1 MADELSIDSK
11 ALIFATLADVYL
23 SSGMLD
29 EAISI
34 LKDGL
39 ARNPNY
45 TLAKIILGRAYYMK
59 GETEEALKLL
69 EAIYPEAQESEN
81 ENLFLGHCYKRL
93 TDFDKARKHYE
104 AVLRINPD
112 NKDAKKELTT
122 LGIKPTEVPVGKIK
136 VKHETEVPVRE
147 IEISARG
154 TEGKP
159 ELEIAEQREP
169 PPEEV
174 EIRPTIEIK
183 STSEAVHIKE
193 VILPE
198 VDITRAQET
207 PEPEMV
213 IQEPT
218 VKITIP
224 PPVSE
229 TIVKGEI
236 EIVLPFKEEPVSE
249 VPVSGAEVIQKTE
262 VPVSGAEVIQK
273 TEVPVAEKI
282 KEIEATQKAEIP
294 PSGTE
299 FPVSGAEVI
308 PEIEVPISG
317 TEIPPR
323 GEAEKP
329 PEILR
334 AESSVSDEV
343 KRRIEA
349 LALANAQAAQAE
361 KEEAKS
367 KAKPEE
373 IPAAKPEEPAPP
385 PLFAEEMKV
394 PEPVVS
400 PTAET
405 GTPFDRLNIP
415 MEKLLSLKTVNAA
428 FISARDGLLI
438 KNYAEKREDIE
449 EISALV
455 AAIFNEAFESFKYL
469 NEGPVEKIIIEKSRE
484 TICVIT
490 AGESL
495 LCVITQPEAKPGLIF
510 VYARK
515 IIDEI
520 REVLG

>member
-136 VKHETEVPVRE
+136 VKQETEIPVNGVKVKQKTEVPVRE

-159 ELEIAEQREP
+159 EPEIAEQREP

-249 VPVSGAEVIQKTE
+249 VPVSGAEVIKE
-262 VPVSGAEVIQK
+262 AEVIQK
-273 TEVPVAEKI
+273 TEV
-282 KEIEATQKAEIP
+282 
-294 PSGTE
+294 
-299 FPVSGAEVI
+299 PVSGAEVI

-323 GEAEKP
+323 REAEKP